1 MKRFAIALAALAF
14 VTTSCNKDDD
24 GGDTTQ
30 PVDGT
35 EVVSG
40 VLSAD
45 VTWNTNNADGSKTTY
60 ILDGRVIVPE
70 GVTLKIA
77 PGTLIKGKEGL
88 ETNASVL
95 IVARGGNIRAE
106 GTADEPIIFTS
117 ELDNIEPGQMV
128 GSNLDRT
135 QNELWGGIIV
145 LGAAPIS
152 AEDGDTETTIEG
164 LPADEEYAKYGGSN
178 ASDNSGVMQYVSIR
192 HGGISIGDGNEIN
205 GLTLGGVGNGSTFDN
220 IEIYAT
226 LDDGIEFFGGSTD
239 MTNALVNFQGDDG
252 VDIDMNYSG
261 TVDNFMVI
269 HGDGIG
275 TDEGLEIDGPEGS
288 THTDGMFILKNGTVK
303 SIGSEGTAGDFKSK
317 AQGTVMNVEFIYS
330 AGAEVK
336 IRASYQNDCADQK
349 TDAWT
354 NLVNDGK
361 LVFTDNTIDA
371 ITVYT
376 GSEASDGSECSVAA
390 GAQASAEAMIISTTD
405 VGADPNA
412 FAWTATAQRGEL

>member
-14 VTTSCNKDDD
+14 VTTSCNNDDD

-35 EVVSG
+35 KTVSG
-40 VLSAD
+40 IISAD
-45 VTWNTNNADGSKTTY
+45 ETWNSNNADGSKTTY
-60 ILDGRVIVPE
+60 ILDGRVIVDA
-70 GVTLKIA
+70 GVTLTIE

-95 IVARGGNIRAE
+95 IVSRGSKIMAM
-106 GTADEPIIFTS
+106 GTADQPIIFTS
-117 ELDNIEPGQMV
+117 ELDDIEPGQMV
-128 GSNLDRT
+128 GTNLDRT

-145 LGAAPIS
+145 LGSAPIS

-178 ASDNSGVMQYVSIR
+178 ASDNSGTMKYVSIR

-205 GLTLGGVGNGSTFDN
+205 GITLGGVGNGSTFDN
-220 IEIYAT
+220 IEVYAT
-226 LDDGIEFFGGSTD
+226 LDDGIEFFGGTTNMS
-239 MTNALVNFQGDDG
+239 NALVNFQGDDG

-288 THTDGMFILKNGTVK
+288 TYTDGMFTLKNGTVK

-317 AQGTVMNVEFIYS
+317 AQGTVMNVAFMYPQS
-330 AGAEVK
+330 ADVK
-336 IRASYQNDCADQK
+336 IRASYANDCADEK

-390 GAQASAEAMIISTTD
+390 GAQTAAEAMILPTAGG
-405 VGADPNA
+405 GADAAA
-412 FAWTATAQRGEL
+412 FSWTATAQRGEL